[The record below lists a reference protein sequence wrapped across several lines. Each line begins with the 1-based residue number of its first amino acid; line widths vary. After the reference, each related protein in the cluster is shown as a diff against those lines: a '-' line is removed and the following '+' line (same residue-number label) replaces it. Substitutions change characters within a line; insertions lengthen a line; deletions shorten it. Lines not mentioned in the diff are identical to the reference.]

1 MTYLISD
8 KEKLQKAMQ
17 AIKEDKKELALKL
30 LTQVAESFSAKKA
43 YENAARIFEKA
54 GILARDMHL
63 LDECLSLLEKA
74 TLEYMRLGKD
84 EVHSEIVR
92 LNVLSGD
99 ISLKALE
106 FGSASEFYFRAVDFA
121 DDEKKDSITLK
132 AADALESLADK
143 REEEGKLKDTVGLV
157 KKVGRIYYSL
167 GDDELGS
174 RVNERAIRTAMRWAE
189 ESKEKGD
196 FLQVGNALAEVAQL
210 YQSKDEFVEAA
221 RLMIDAG
228 ENYEAV
234 ELYEKAGNIYDAAQE
249 IYKFERLTSA
259 RNQAMFKAA
268 EAYVKMEGKPEVVA
282 PLLVKAGD
290 MFSELQSTMKARW
303 AYKRANEL
311 FEELARAAAEAQDT
325 ESEKTYLRYQAM
337 CLKKWGSDEE
347 SADIYRDVIDYFL
360 NQAKE
365 EEERENKE
373 LQAISLESVAEVM
386 IEAGKVEEAKIQ
398 QEKAI
403 ELYVELADM
412 NASAGSPDESSR
424 FYSKAAEC
432 ARKLGDSE
440 REESFHWI
448 ASEKAEEAAKFYE
461 NLEVNE
467 LATVW
472 TRTAGR
478 EALCIDKTDI
488 REKATELL
496 ERSARGFRA
505 AGEEN
510 EAFQDLFLVYETIF
524 ANKRKGN
531 KRRLDDIV
539 KEMDEISRIN
549 RNPTMRATMAVIQAI
564 QKDKYI
570 AALLA
575 LQEREDDLL
584 DIRERLRKLIRLGDS
599 KYGMS

>member
-1 MTYLISD
+1 MVVTD

-30 LTQVAESFSAKKA
+30 LSQVAENFSAKRA

-54 GILARDMHL
+54 GLLARDMYL
-63 LDECLSLLEKA
+63 LDDCLAYLEKA
-74 TLEYMRLGKD
+74 ALEYMRKGTED
-84 EVHSEIVR
+84 SHHEIVR
-92 LNVLSGD
+92 LNILAAETSG
-99 ISLKALE
+99 SALE
-106 FGSASEFYFRAVDFA
+106 YGTSAEFYFRAVDFA
-121 DDEKKDSITLK
+121 SEDEKDKITLL

-143 REEEGKLKDTVGLV
+143 REEEGKLKDTLGIV
-157 KKVGRIYYSL
+157 KKISRIYYSL

-174 RVNERAIRTAMRWAE
+174 RVNERAVRLALRWAE
-189 ESKEKGD
+189 DSKERGD
-196 FLQVGNALAEVAQL
+196 HLQVGNALAEAAQL
-210 YQSKDEFVEAA
+210 YQAKDEFVEAA

-228 ENYEAV
+228 EHYEAV
-234 ELYEKAGNIYDAAQE
+234 NLYEKAGNIYDAAQE

-290 MFSELQSTMKARW
+290 MLTELQSTMKARW

-311 FEELARAAAEAQDT
+311 FEELAKSAAEIQEI

-337 CLKKWGSDEE
+337 CLKKWGSEE
-347 SADIYRDVIDYFL
+347 EAEEIYDDVINYFL
-360 NQAKE
+360 NQAKQE
-365 EEERENKE
+365 EENENKE

-386 IEAGKVEEAKIQ
+386 VESDRLDDAKAQ
-398 QEKAI
+398 REKAV

-412 NASAGSPDESSR
+412 NAASGSPDESSR

-432 ARKLGDSE
+432 ARKLGDEE

-448 ASEKAEEAAKFYE
+448 ASEKAEEAAKFYHD
-461 NLEVNE
+461 LEVHE

-472 TRTAGR
+472 TRTAGL
-478 EALCIDKTDI
+478 EALHINKPDI
-488 REKATELL
+488 WEKATELL
-496 ERSARGFRA
+496 ERSARGFRSV
-505 AGEEN
+505 GEEK
-510 EAFQDLFLVYETIF
+510 EAFEDLFTVYETVF
-524 ANKRKGN
+524 SNKRIGN
-531 KRRLDDIV
+531 KRRLNGIV
-539 KEMDEISRIN
+539 KEMDEIA
-549 RNPTMRATMAVIQAI
+549 RAKRDERMLAAMAVIQAI

-575 LQEREDDLL
+575 LQEREDDVL
-584 DIRERLRKLIRLGDS
+584 DIRDRLRSLIKLGDS
-599 KYGMS
+599 MYSIE